1 MRAAVRRR
9 TESLA
14 LPLSLHRFFSCPMT
28 TSHID
33 PKTLKSW
40 LHDGGEIALLDVRE
54 HGQYGEAH
62 LFYGIPLP
70 FSRLELDAPRLV
82 PRRSVRVVAYD
93 DGDSD
98 VAERAARRL
107 VVLGYTDVHVLQGG
121 TRAWKASG
129 HALFA
134 GVNLPSKTF
143 GELAEVVYHTP
154 RVSADQLAGMLARN
168 EKVVVLDGRPVSEFH
183 KMNIPTATCCP
194 NGELAYRVR
203 RLVPDTTTPI
213 VVNCAGRTRSIIGAQ
228 TLINLGLPNPVYALE
243 NGTQGWYLNDHT
255 LEHGGTRRYA
265 VESGNTDLRPAAKA
279 LAERFGVPTVTAQT
293 VQQWA
298 GDASCTLFLCDVRTP
313 EEFAAGSLPGAQH
326 TPGGQLMQAGDQYV
340 GVRGAR
346 LVLFDNDGVRAPTIA
361 SWLRQMGHDA
371 SVLEGGLASGLAL
384 SPAAVPA
391 APTLATI
398 DAQALS
404 TRLDRG
410 DVALIDLRPSMQFR
424 AGHIPQAR
432 WSIRP
437 RLADD
442 VKSETRQLVLLADD
456 AALAG
461 WAAASEL
468 AGRSPAPLR
477 LEGGMAA
484 WRGAG
489 LPVEA
494 TPELPA
500 DAECID
506 YLFFVHDRHD
516 GNKEAARRY
525 LAWETGL
532 VAQLDAQ
539 ERAAFRLPAVPH
551 A

>member
-1 MRAAVRRR
+1 MRAAPGAASQDRVR
-9 TESLA
+9 SNGL
-14 LPLSLHRFFSCPMT
+14 LSMT
-28 TSHID
+28 SFID

-70 FSRLELDAPRLV
+70 FSRLELDAPRLM

-93 DGDSD
+93 GGDSD

-107 VVLGYTDVHVLQGG
+107 AALDYTDVHVLQGG
-121 TRAWKASG
+121 TRAWKAAG

-143 GELAEVVYHTP
+143 GELAEEAYHTP
-154 RVSADQLAGMLARN
+154 RVSADQLAEMLARK

-213 VVNCAGRTRSIIGAQ
+213 VINCAGRTRSIIGAQ

-243 NGTQGWYLNDHT
+243 NGTQGWYLNDHA

-265 VESGNTDLRPAAKA
+265 PDSGNTDLRPAAKA

-298 GDASCTLFLCDVRTP
+298 GDANRSLFLCDVRTP
-313 EEFAAGSLPGAQH
+313 EEFAARTLPGAQH

-346 LVLFDNDGVRAPTIA
+346 LVLFDDDGVRAPTIA
-361 SWLRQMGHDA
+361 HWLRQMGHEA
-371 SVLEGGLASGLAL
+371 SVLEGGLASGLSLA
-384 SPAAVPA
+384 PAAAPA
-391 APTLATI
+391 APALATI

-404 TRLDRG
+404 ARLAQG
-410 DVALIDLRPSMQFR
+410 EVALVDLRPSMQFR

-437 RLADD
+437 RLAQDA
-442 VKSETRQLVLLADD
+442 KSETRQLVLVADD
-456 AALAG
+456 AALAA

-468 AGRSPAPLR
+468 AGLSPAPLL

-484 WRGAG
+484 WRDAG
-489 LPVEA
+489 LPVQA
-494 TPELPA
+494 TPALPA
-500 DAECID
+500 DADCID

-539 ERAAFRLPAVPH
+539 ERSAFRLPTASAARH

>member
-1 MRAAVRRR
+1 
-9 TESLA
+9 
-14 LPLSLHRFFSCPMT
+14 MT
-28 TSHID
+28 SFID

-70 FSRLELDAPRLV
+70 FSRLEIDAPRLV

-93 DGDSD
+93 DGESD
-98 VAERAARRL
+98 VARRAAERL
-107 VVLGYTDVHVLQGG
+107 TTLGYPDVHVLQGG
-121 TRAWKASG
+121 APAWKAAG
-129 HALFA
+129 YALFA

-143 GELAEVVYHTP
+143 GELAEETYHTP
-154 RVSADQLAGMLARN
+154 RVSADQLAEMLARKD
-168 EKVVVLDGRPVSEFH
+168 KVVVLDGRPVSEFH
-183 KMNIPTATCCP
+183 KMNIPGATCCP

-203 RLVPDTTTPI
+203 QLVPDTTTPI
-213 VVNCAGRTRSIIGAQ
+213 VINCAGRTRSIIGAQ

-255 LEHGGTRRYA
+255 LEHGGTQRYA
-265 VESGNTDLRPAAKA
+265 ADSGNTDLRPAAKA
-279 LAERFGVPTVTAQT
+279 LAERFDVPTVTAKT

-298 GDASCTLFLCDVRTP
+298 AQTDRTLFLCDVRTP

-326 TPGGQLMQAGDQYV
+326 TPGGQLMQAGDQYF

-346 LVLFDNDGVRAPTIA
+346 LVLIDNDGVRAPTIA

-371 SVLEGGLASGLAL
+371 SVLEGGLASGLSL
-384 SPAAVPA
+384 PPAA
-391 APTLATI
+391 APTAPELKTI
-398 DAQALS
+398 DAQTLS
-404 TRLDRG
+404 ARLAQN
-410 DVALIDLRPSMQFR
+410 DVALIDLRGSMQFR

-437 RLADD
+437 RLAED
-442 VKSETRQLVLLADD
+442 VQGETRQIVLVADD
-456 AALAG
+456 AALAA

-468 AGRSPAPLR
+468 ADHAPLL
-477 LEGGMAA
+477 LEGGMTS
-484 WRGAG
+484 WRAAG

-494 TPELPA
+494 TPALPA
-500 DAECID
+500 DSDCID

-539 ERAAFRLPAVPH
+539 ERAAFRLPSAASH
-551 A
+551 T

>member
-1 MRAAVRRR
+1 
-9 TESLA
+9 
-14 LPLSLHRFFSCPMT
+14 MT
-28 TSHID
+28 LFID

-70 FSRLELDAPRLV
+70 FSRLEIDAPRLV
-82 PRRSVRVVAYD
+82 PRRGVRTVVYD
-93 DGDSD
+93 EGDGSE
-98 VAERAARRL
+98 VAERAAARL
-107 VVLGYTDVHVLQGG
+107 AALGYTHVHVLQGG
-121 TRAWKASG
+121 ARAWKAAG
-129 HALFA
+129 YVLFA

-143 GELAEVVYHTP
+143 GELAEEAYHTP
-154 RVSADQLAGMLARN
+154 RVSADQLAGMLARKD
-168 EKVVVLDGRPVSEFH
+168 KVVVLDGRPASEFR
-183 KMNIPTATCCP
+183 KMNIPGATCCP

-213 VVNCAGRTRSIIGAQ
+213 VINCAGRTRSIIGAQ

-255 LEHGGTRRYA
+255 LEHGGTQRYA
-265 VESGNTDLRPAAKA
+265 DDSGNTDLRPAAKA
-279 LAERFGVPTVTAQT
+279 LAARFDVPTVNAQT
-293 VQQWA
+293 VRQWA
-298 GDASCTLFLCDVRTP
+298 DDASRSLFLCDVRTP
-313 EEFAAGSLPGAQH
+313 EEFAAGTLPGAQH
-326 TPGGQLMQAGDQYV
+326 TPGGQLMQAGDQYF

-346 LVLFDNDGVRAPTIA
+346 LVLFDSDGVRAPTVA

-371 SVLEGGLASGLAL
+371 SVLEGGLESGLAL
-384 SPAAVPA
+384 APAEAPA
-391 APTLATI
+391 APALAAIDAKTLAARI
-398 DAQALS
+398 ERD
-404 TRLDRG
+404 
-410 DVALIDLRPSMQFR
+410 DVAVVDLRGSMQFR
-424 AGHIPQAR
+424 AGHIAQAR

-437 RLADD
+437 RLAADLQG
-442 VKSETRQLVLLADD
+442 ETRQIVLVADE
-456 AALAG
+456 AALAA

-468 AGRSPAPLR
+468 AGISPAPL
-477 LEGGMAA
+477 LLAGGMAA
-484 WRGAG
+484 WSAAG
-489 LPVEA
+489 LPVDA

-500 DAECID
+500 DADCID

-532 VAQLDAQ
+532 VAQLDTQ
-539 ERAAFRLPAVPH
+539 ERAAFRLPAPH

>member
-1 MRAAVRRR
+1 MRAAPGAASQDRVR
-9 TESLA
+9 SNGL
-14 LPLSLHRFFSCPMT
+14 LSMT
-28 TSHID
+28 SFID

-70 FSRLELDAPRLV
+70 FSRLELDAPRLM

-93 DGDSD
+93 GGDSD

-107 VVLGYTDVHVLQGG
+107 AALDYTDVHVLQGG
-121 TRAWKASG
+121 TRAWKAAG

-143 GELAEVVYHTP
+143 GELAEEAYHTP
-154 RVSADQLAGMLARN
+154 RVSADQLAEMLARK

-213 VVNCAGRTRSIIGAQ
+213 VINCAGRTRSIIGAQ

-243 NGTQGWYLNDHT
+243 NGTQGWYLNDHA

-265 VESGNTDLRPAAKA
+265 ADSGNTDLRPAAKA

-298 GDASCTLFLCDVRTP
+298 GDGSRSLFLCDVRTP
-313 EEFAAGSLPGAQH
+313 EEFAARTLPGAQH

-346 LVLFDNDGVRAPTIA
+346 LVLFDDDGVRAPTIA
-361 SWLRQMGHDA
+361 HWLRQMGHEA
-371 SVLEGGLASGLAL
+371 SVLEGGLASGLSLA
-384 SPAAVPA
+384 PAA
-391 APTLATI
+391 APTAPALATI
-398 DAQALS
+398 DAEALS
-404 TRLDRG
+404 ARLAQG
-410 DVALIDLRPSMQFR
+410 DVALVDLRPSMQFR

-437 RLADD
+437 RLAQD
-442 VKSETRQLVLLADD
+442 VKSETRQLVLVADD
-456 AALAG
+456 AALAA

-468 AGRSPAPLR
+468 AGLSPAPLL

-484 WRGAG
+484 WRDAG
-489 LPVEA
+489 LPVQA
-494 TPELPA
+494 TPALPA
-500 DAECID
+500 DADCID

-539 ERAAFRLPAVPH
+539 ERSAFRLPTASAARH

>member
-1 MRAAVRRR
+1 MRAAPSAASQDRVRPNG
-9 TESLA
+9 L
-14 LPLSLHRFFSCPMT
+14 LPMT
-28 TSHID
+28 SFID

-82 PRRSVRVVAYD
+82 PRRGVRVVAYD

-98 VAERAARRL
+98 VAERAAQRL
-107 VVLGYTDVHVLQGG
+107 AVLGYTAVHVLQGG
-121 TRAWKASG
+121 TRAWKAAG

-143 GELAEVVYHTP
+143 GELAEEVYHTP
-154 RVSADQLAGMLARN
+154 RVSADQLAEMLARK

-213 VVNCAGRTRSIIGAQ
+213 VINCAGRTRSIIGAQ

-243 NGTQGWYLNDHT
+243 NGTQGWYLNDHA

-265 VESGNTDLRPAAKA
+265 ADSGNTDLRPAAKA
-279 LAERFGVPTVTAQT
+279 LAERFDVPTVTAQT
-293 VQQWA
+293 AQQWA
-298 GDASCTLFLCDVRTP
+298 GDASRSLFLCDVRTP
-313 EEFAAGSLPGAQH
+313 EEFAAGTLPGAQH

-346 LVLFDNDGVRAPTIA
+346 LVLFDDDGVRAPTIA
-361 SWLRQMGHDA
+361 HWLRQMGHDA
-371 SVLEGGLASGLAL
+371 SVLEGGLASGLSLA
-384 SPAAVPA
+384 PPA
-391 APTLATI
+391 APAAPALATI

-404 TRLDRG
+404 ARLAQG
-410 DVALIDLRPSMQFR
+410 DVALVDLRPSMQFR
-424 AGHIPQAR
+424 AGHVPGAR

-437 RLADD
+437 RLAQD
-442 VKSETRQLVLLADD
+442 VKNETRQLVLVADD
-456 AALAG
+456 AALAA

-468 AGRSPAPLR
+468 AGLSTKPLQ

-489 LPVEA
+489 LPVQA
-494 TPELPA
+494 TPALPA
-500 DAECID
+500 DADCID

-539 ERAAFRLPAVPH
+539 ERSAFRLPAASAAPH

>member
-1 MRAAVRRR
+1 
-9 TESLA
+9 
-14 LPLSLHRFFSCPMT
+14 MT
-28 TSHID
+28 SFID

-70 FSRLELDAPRLV
+70 FSRLEIDAPRLV
-82 PRRSVRVVAYD
+82 PRRGVRVVVYD
-93 DGDSD
+93 EGDAD
-98 VAERAARRL
+98 VAERAAARL
-107 VVLGYTDVHVLQGG
+107 AVLGYTDVHVLQGG
-121 TRAWKASG
+121 ARAWKTAG
-129 HALFA
+129 YVLFA

-143 GELAEVVYHTP
+143 GELAEEVYHTP
-154 RVSADQLAGMLARN
+154 RVSADQLADMLARKD
-168 EKVVVLDGRPVSEFH
+168 KVVVLDGRPVSEFH
-183 KMNIPTATCCP
+183 KMNIPSATCCP

-203 RLVPDTTTPI
+203 QLVPDTTTPI
-213 VVNCAGRTRSIIGAQ
+213 VINCAGRTRSIIGAQ
-228 TLINLGLPNPVYALE
+228 TLINLGLANPVYALE
-243 NGTQGWYLNDHT
+243 NGTQGWYLGDHT

-265 VESGNTDLRPAAKA
+265 DDSGNTDLRPAAKA
-279 LAERFGVPTVTAQT
+279 LAARFEVLAVNAQT

-298 GDASCTLFLCDVRTP
+298 ADASRSLFLCDVRTP

-326 TPGGQLMQAGDQYV
+326 TPGGQLMQAGDQYF

-371 SVLEGGLASGLAL
+371 SVLEGGLASGLSLA
-384 SPAAVPA
+384 PAAVPG
-391 APTLATI
+391 APALATI
-398 DAQALS
+398 DAQALAA
-404 TRLDRG
+404 RIERNE
-410 DVALIDLRPSMQFR
+410 VAVIDLRASMQFR

-437 RLADD
+437 RLAGD
-442 VKSETRQLVLLADD
+442 VKGETRQLVLVADD
-456 AALAG
+456 AALAA

-468 AGRSPAPLR
+468 AGLLSPAPL
-477 LEGGMAA
+477 LLAGGMAA
-484 WRGAG
+484 WRAAG

-494 TPELPA
+494 TPALPA
-500 DAECID
+500 DSDCID

-539 ERAAFRLPAVPH
+539 ERAAFRLPTAASH

>member
-1 MRAAVRRR
+1 
-9 TESLA
+9 
-14 LPLSLHRFFSCPMT
+14 MT
-28 TSHID
+28 TSFID

-40 LHDGGEIALLDVRE
+40 LHEGGEIALLDVRE

-98 VAERAARRL
+98 VAERAAERL
-107 VVLGYTDVHVLQGG
+107 AALRYTDVHVLQGG
-121 TRAWKASG
+121 TRAWKAAG

-143 GELAEVVYHTP
+143 GELAEEVYHTP
-154 RVSADQLAGMLARN
+154 RISADQLAGMLARN
-168 EKVVVLDGRPVSEFH
+168 ENVVVLDGRPVSEFH

-203 RLVPDTTTPI
+203 QLVPDTTTPI
-213 VVNCAGRTRSIIGAQ
+213 VINCAGRTRSIIGAQ

-243 NGTQGWYLNDHT
+243 NGTQGWYLKDHL
-255 LEHGGTRRYA
+255 LEHGGTRRYPA
-265 VESGNTDLRPAAKA
+265 DSGNADLRPAAQA
-279 LAERFGVPTVTAQT
+279 LAERFGVPTVSAQT
-293 VQQWA
+293 VERWA
-298 GDASCTLFLCDVRTP
+298 VDASRTLYLCDVRTP

-346 LVLFDNDGVRAPTIA
+346 LVLFDSDGVRAPTIA

-371 SVLEGGLASGLAL
+371 CVLEGGLASGLAL
-384 SPAAVPA
+384 APAAVPET
-391 APTLATI
+391 PTLQTI

-404 TRLDRG
+404 ARLDRG

-437 RLADD
+437 RLADEAR
-442 VKSETRQLVLLADD
+442 KETRQLVLVSDD
-456 AALAG
+456 AALAA

-468 AGRSPAPLR
+468 AGHSSAPLL

-484 WRGAG
+484 WRRAG

-532 VAQLDAQ
+532 VAQLDAE
-539 ERAAFRLPAVPH
+539 ERAAFRLPAASAAPH